1 MPAMDCLFRV
11 ERGRRG
17 GRELTCGSGFAR
29 VKKCGSGFARVKK
42 SFYVNTK
49 SVVSITQYQRMEC
62 VVDKTA
68 I

>member
-1 MPAMDCLFRV
+1 M
-11 ERGRRG
+11 
-17 GRELTCGSGFAR
+17 TCGSGF
-29 VKKCGSGFARVKK
+29 VRVKK

-62 VVDKTA
+62 VVDKTT